1 VGRSSIDLNNM
12 GSKVEV
18 NYLAFGLFFLL
29 TDSPF
34 LSFLIKRINNHETEL
49 LEHFRKEHAWC
60 QWTDMPEGEQVTAA
74 MDE

>member
-1 VGRSSIDLNNM
+1 M

-18 NYLAFGLFFLL
+18 NYSAFRLFFLL

-34 LSFLIKRINNHETEL
+34 LSFLTKRINNHETEL
-49 LEHFRKEHAWC
+49 LEQFKKEHAWC
-60 QWTDMPEGEQVTAA
+60 QWTDMPEGEQVTAT

>member
-1 VGRSSIDLNNM
+1 M

-18 NYLAFGLFFLL
+18 NYSAFGLFFLL

-49 LEHFRKEHAWC
+49 LEQFRKEHA
-60 QWTDMPEGEQVTAA
+60 
-74 MDE
+74 